1 MPAKARKTVSRKP
14 TSQKTE
20 KFDLRLSQQEN
31 AVIKQ
36 AAVLLSTTPTNFIR
50 QQAVVAAEAVVHE
63 QTRFVVSDEQ
73 WKKIEHALNAPA
85 KILPNLKKQL
95 SQPDEWD

>member
-1 MPAKARKTVSRKP
+1 MRKTTARKSESAT
-14 TSQKTE
+14 QKTQ
-20 KFDLRLSQQEN
+20 KFDIRLSQQEN

-63 QTRFVVSDEQ
+63 QTRFVVTDEQ
-73 WKKIEHALNAPA
+73 WRQIEQAFNAPPRVLS
-85 KILPNLKKQL
+85 KLKKQL
-95 SQPDEWD
+95 SKPDDWDR